1 MKILVTGAL
10 GLVGG
15 VVYRH
20 LTGSLKNFDVFA
32 LGRRRGHSERTDEQT
47 RVTVPVDRLIVSDLS
62 NLEEL
67 TELLS
72 GFECVVHMAAYP
84 RAEAPWESISTSN
97 ILSSYNVF
105 EAGNRAGLK
114 RVVYA
119 STVMVSWGYY
129 DDEPYTALRR
139 KEYND
144 RTANPPK
151 IKTTDPVRPTCLY
164 ASSKVFGEALARTYA
179 SESDLSCLCV
189 RIGAVNA
196 ENKPA
201 PEYQDVWCSHRDI
214 AQIVERCVLAP
225 EDLRFGIFYGVSESP
240 RRWVDIDSAAEKL
253 GYMPQDDA
261 GQFLSP
267 NGS

>member
-1 MKILVTGAL
+1 MRILVTGAL

-20 LTGSLKNFDVFA
+20 FSASPQRFEVYA
-32 LGRRRGHSERTDEQT
+32 LSRRRGHSERTDEQT
-47 RVTVPVDRLIVSDLS
+47 RVTVPEDRLIVSDLS

-67 TELLS
+67 TSLMSE
-72 GFECVVHMAAYP
+72 FECVVHMAADP
-84 RAEAPWESISTSN
+84 RAEAPWENISTSN
-97 ILSSYNVF
+97 ILASYNVF
-105 EAGNRAGLK
+105 EAGSRAGVK

-129 DDEPYTALRR
+129 EDEPYSVF
-139 KEYND
+139 KKNEYSD
-144 RTANPPK
+144 ETANPPK
-151 IKTTDPVRPTCLY
+151 IMTTDPVRPTCLY

-179 SESDLSCLCV
+179 SESALSCLCL

-214 AQIVERCVLAP
+214 AQIVERCVLAA
-225 EDLRFGIFYGVSESP
+225 EHLKFGIFYGVSESP
-240 RRWVDIDSAAEKL
+240 WRWVDIDSASEQL
-253 GYMPQDDA
+253 GYVPQDDA
-261 GQFLSP
+261 SREMA
-267 NGS
+267 